1 MIDFL
6 SVTAS
11 ARIDKEAAK
20 RFVKSALWEPS
31 GDVIIIITRL
41 CIFICDH
48 LIHDS
53 LNSLILYMRV
63 FSVVVF
69 FFKLLL
75 VIFIATIVSI
85 CDKKCTLT
93 CLMWWSTTIS
103 CTRK

>member
-69 FFKLLL
+69 FLNYCLLFL
-75 VIFIATIVSI
+75 LQPLSVFVTKSIV
-85 CDKKCTLT
+85 T
-93 CLMWWSTTIS
+93 
-103 CTRK
+103 